1 MANTYTLIQTATVG
15 SGGIANIEFVSIPQ
29 TYTDLQI
36 LVSLRSNTGTGDD
49 VLIRFNGLST
59 NLSSRTLYG
68 TGSATGSSSYPTG
81 PALINYTAA
90 TSATASVF
98 GNGSIYIPNYSGN
111 TNKSISGD
119 GVAENNATASVQML
133 AAGLW
138 SETAAITQINIL
150 PNAGTLWVEHSSA
163 SLYGIK
169 NS

>member
-1 MANTYTLIQTATVG
+1 MPNTYTLIQSVTVG
-15 SGGIANIEFVSIPQ
+15 SGGAASIEFGSIPQ

-36 LVSLRSNTGTGDD
+36 LISFRSNTGTGDD
-49 VLIRFNGLST
+49 VLIRFNGLTT

-68 TGSATGSSSYPTG
+68 TGSAAGSSSYPTG

-98 GNGSIYIPNYSGN
+98 GNGSIYIPNYAGN

-138 SETAAITQINIL
+138 SSTAAITQINIL
-150 PNAGTLWVEHSSA
+150 PNAGSAWLQYSSA